1 MSCSCTVT
9 RAFCPMHGD
18 GDDEHARAHGA
29 VPSSFDIAAI
39 LDAQIEWSRATFGP
53 GARTAG
59 VLDHI
64 RKELR
69 EVEAK
74 PGDVEEWVDLVILAM
89 DGAWRSAGVTGEEF
103 ARALIAKHAKNR
115 ARRWPDWRTA
125 PEGQAIEHVREGE

>member
-1 MSCSCTVT
+1 MT
-9 RAFCPMHGD
+9 
-18 GDDEHARAHGA
+18 DDDR
-29 VPSSFDIAAI
+29 DIARI
-39 LDAQIEWSRATFGP
+39 LDDQIAWSRETFGP
-53 GARTAG
+53 GPRTAT

-69 EVEAK
+69 EIEAN
-74 PGDVEEWVDLVILAM
+74 PGDVSEWIDVVIIAM

-125 PEGQAIEHVREGE
+125 PEGQVIEHVREGGK